1 MPHKT
6 IINIFSKKKKRKP
19 ISKPKAIIDYR
30 EKNSLVGSE
39 LISLGLEIE
48 FREAVDRI
56 NAYTE
61 PFPADVLL
69 KLYAYYKK
77 ATNDYGRPSS
87 KKPIINAF
95 KTNALFQS
103 EDITEDEAKQKYID
117 LANNYF
123 LYRK

>member
-1 MPHKT
+1 M
-6 IINIFSKKKKRKP
+6 
-19 ISKPKAIIDYR
+19 
-30 EKNSLVGSE
+30 NSEALD
-39 LISLGLEIE
+39 IE
-48 FREAVDRI
+48 FKEAVARI
-56 NAYTE
+56 NAYTD

-95 KTNALFQS
+95 KTNALFQLES
-103 EDITEDEAKQKYID
+103 ITQDEAKQKYIE
-117 LANNYF
+117 LVNNYF